1 MKLPKLP
8 DMSTVV
14 EDGLAERAFWAEHL
28 SELEERY
35 PNHLVALKAD
45 GTVVAHEKHLRD
57 LIASL
62 ERLGVD
68 FDDVLTRYI
77 DCDDRHVF
85 L

>member
-8 DMSTVV
+8 DM
-14 EDGLAERAFWAEHL
+14 AEFVQQGVAEQAFWAEHL
-28 SELEERY
+28 PDLEKRY

-45 GTVVAHEKHLRD
+45 GAVIAHEKDLRNFV
-57 LIASL
+57 ASL

-68 FDDVLTRYI
+68 FEDVFTRYI